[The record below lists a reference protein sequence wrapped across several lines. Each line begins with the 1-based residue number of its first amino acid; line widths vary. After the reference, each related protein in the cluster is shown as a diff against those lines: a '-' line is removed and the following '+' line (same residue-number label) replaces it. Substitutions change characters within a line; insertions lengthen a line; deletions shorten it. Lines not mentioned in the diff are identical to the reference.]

1 MYQNFIK
8 DHNLSPLP
16 HHSPIDTNLP
26 EPRPWTFSRSTG
38 KDSVGST
45 IYSFSRIDDSL
56 LPTTLANTCKPSY
69 TCDLGY
75 LSDHVPLLA
84 IVPTCTLNLRI
95 PHIVKAQAKKAAK
108 QATLTCPVSASD
120 QLKFTHALSDPSH
133 GIIQELEETLLVLTP
148 AHTQALAFLN
158 ELQNKS
164 ARNTARLQHLS
175 EKPAEEQIEILAI
188 SVTNLTES
196 VHKVALK
203 TCSSTS
209 KSTTDDQQQIEEFTQ
224 TVRSIPPNHH
234 YSLRPEKNKRNIRS
248 KILHR
253 IKQIQNHLSS
263 PFINAQGT
271 TEEILQQNSANTALM
286 KAIHDIK
293 HIVPNQPLK
302 KQLDDI
308 YTRTRQAI
316 TNTAALHLLSPIQLP
331 YTTKKAT
338 ILLVKSSSS

>member
-1 MYQNFIK
+1 M
-8 DHNLSPLP
+8 
-16 HHSPIDTNLP
+16 TNL
-26 EPRPWTFSRSTG
+26 
-38 KDSVGST
+38 
-45 IYSFSRIDDSL
+45 I
-56 LPTTLANTCKPSY
+56 
-69 TCDLGY
+69 
-75 LSDHVPLLA
+75 
-84 IVPTCTLNLRI
+84 
-95 PHIVKAQAKKAAK
+95 
-108 QATLTCPVSASD
+108 
-120 QLKFTHALSDPSH
+120 
-133 GIIQELEETLLVLTP
+133 
-148 AHTQALAFLN
+148 
-158 ELQNKS
+158 
-164 ARNTARLQHLS
+164 
-175 EKPAEEQIEILAI
+175 
-188 SVTNLTES
+188 ES
-196 VHKVALK
+196 VHKAALK

>member
-1 MYQNFIK
+1 MPQPPPTTEQEQTNILQTKCTKNSIK

-108 QATLTCPVSASD
+108 QATLTCPVGASD

-148 AHTQALAFLN
+148 AHTQAPASLT

-175 EKPAEEQIEILAI
+175 ESPAEEQVEILAI
-188 SVTNLTES
+188 
-196 VHKVALK
+196 
-203 TCSSTS
+203 
-209 KSTTDDQQQIEEFTQ
+209 
-224 TVRSIPPNHH
+224 
-234 YSLRPEKNKRNIRS
+234 
-248 KILHR
+248 
-253 IKQIQNHLSS
+253 
-263 PFINAQGT
+263 
-271 TEEILQQNSANTALM
+271 
-286 KAIHDIK
+286 
-293 HIVPNQPLK
+293 
-302 KQLDDI
+302 
-308 YTRTRQAI
+308 
-316 TNTAALHLLSPIQLP
+316 
-331 YTTKKAT
+331 
-338 ILLVKSSSS
+338 

>member
-1 MYQNFIK
+1 MTTKTVPLSSLRHECHNLRPRPNKSSTNKYIADKMYQNFIK

-95 PHIVKAQAKKAAK
+95 PHIVICKSPSEKSCQTSRPHLPCQRFRPVKIY
-108 QATLTCPVSASD
+108 TCPFWPLPWHYTRTWGDS
-120 QLKFTHALSDPSH
+120 
-133 GIIQELEETLLVLTP
+133 LVLTP

-188 SVTNLTES
+188 SVTNLIES

-209 KSTTDDQQQIEEFTQ
+209 KSTTDDRKQIKELTQ
-224 TVRSIPPNHH
+224 TVRSLPPN
-234 YSLRPEKNKRNIRS
+234 P
-248 KILHR
+248 
-253 IKQIQNHLSS
+253 
-263 PFINAQGT
+263 
-271 TEEILQQNSANTALM
+271 
-286 KAIHDIK
+286 AI
-293 HIVPNQPLK
+293 
-302 KQLDDI
+302 
-308 YTRTRQAI
+308 
-316 TNTAALHLLSPIQLP
+316 
-331 YTTKKAT
+331 
-338 ILLVKSSSS
+338 